1 VPDNAILYIQVA
13 ESPLCHDWNWLNLSK
28 YNIKVPEAY
37 VNLAGDAIW
46 DVQLSEFEDF
56 KPVTDP
62 IEAFK
67 FSFSGKEPL
76 VFENQ
81 SILQAVAKKNVSKAH
96 GIFMWWV
103 CRMDFEGEILL
114 SCAPKWAHHTPKDMQ
129 VE

>member
-1 VPDNAILYIQVA
+1 
-13 ESPLCHDWNWLNLSK
+13 
-28 YNIKVPEAY
+28 VPEAY
-37 VNLAGDAIW
+37 ANLAGDAIW

-62 IEAFK
+62 IEAFR

-81 SILQAVAKKNVSKAH
+81 SILQAVAKKNASKAH

-114 SCAPKWAHHTPKDMQ
+114 SCAPKWAHHTPNDMQ
-129 VE
+129 VK